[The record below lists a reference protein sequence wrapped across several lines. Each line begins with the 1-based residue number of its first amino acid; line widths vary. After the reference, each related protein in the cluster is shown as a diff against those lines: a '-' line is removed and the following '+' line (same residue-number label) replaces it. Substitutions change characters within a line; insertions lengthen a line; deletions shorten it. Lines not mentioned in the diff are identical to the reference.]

1 MSIRGTCGIALL
13 SVCTLVACKK
23 GTEGADS
30 AALADS
36 AAKAAAAAP
45 PPAPTPPPLTDAN
58 IVALL
63 DEANAGDSTIAVIA
77 VAKGTAASVKNFA
90 RTMIRDHH
98 QLRKAGQ
105 DLAKK
110 LNLTAAPPANDTLP
124 AGVQKAADNLK
135 AMPKGPDWDK
145 AYIGGE
151 VAAHQAV
158 LAMLQTA
165 QGAATDTSLKAL
177 IVKATP
183 AIERH
188 LKSAQ
193 DIATKLNSAPA
204 AAAPADTG
212 KKKP

>member
-13 SVCTLVACKK
+13 SVCTLMACKK

-58 IVALL
+58 ILALL
-63 DEANAGDSTIAVIA
+63 DEANAGDSTIAAIA
-77 VAKGTAASVKNFA
+77 VVKGTAASVKTFA
-90 RTMIRDHH
+90 RTMIRDHGR
-98 QLRKAGQ
+98 LRKAGA

-110 LNLTAAPPANDTLP
+110 LNVTPAPPANDTLT
-124 AGVQKAADNLK
+124 AGVQKVAENLNTM
-135 AMPKGPDWDK
+135 AKGADWDRT
-145 AYIGGE
+145 YISGE

-158 LAMLQTA
+158 AALLQTA
-165 QGAATDTSLKAL
+165 QAAATDTSLKAL
-177 IVKATP
+177 IGKAQP
-183 AIERH
+183 LIDSH

-193 DIATKLNSAPA
+193 DIATKLSSAPA

>member
-58 IVALL
+58 ILALL
-63 DEANAGDSTIAVIA
+63 DEANAGDSTIAAIA
-77 VAKGTAASVKNFA
+77 VVKGTAASVKNFA
-90 RTMIRDHH
+90 RTMMRDHH
-98 QLRKAGQ
+98 ALRKAGG

-110 LNLTAAPPANDTLP
+110 LNMTPAPPANDTLT
-124 AGVQKAADNLK
+124 AGVQKIADNLN
-135 AMPKGPDWDK
+135 AMAKGADWDRT
-145 AYIGGE
+145 YISGE

-158 LAMLQTA
+158 LALLQTA

-183 AIERH
+183 NIENH
-188 LKSAQ
+188 LKMGQ
-193 DIATKLNSAPA
+193 DIATKLSSAPA
-204 AAAPADTG
+204 AAAPGDTG